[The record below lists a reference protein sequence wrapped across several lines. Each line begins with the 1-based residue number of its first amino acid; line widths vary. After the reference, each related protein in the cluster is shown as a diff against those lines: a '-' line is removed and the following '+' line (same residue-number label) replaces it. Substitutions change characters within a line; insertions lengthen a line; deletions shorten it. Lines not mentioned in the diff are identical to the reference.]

1 MAEFYQNDNQIDSQ
15 KAAIRKFKIHFKM
28 THFQDIK
35 IQNRSVFTI
44 LFNLRLCVKL
54 DTRIK
59 VWRKN
64 LVQIDKA
71 YRLYKIWFN

>member
-1 MAEFYQNDNQIDSQ
+1 
-15 KAAIRKFKIHFKM
+15 M
-28 THFQDIK
+28 THFQLIK

-59 VWRKN
+59 VRRKN